1 MKFSVEIQGM
11 SSVLQATFYKKETDL
26 LIVSK
31 IQIQISFSVEKYMYL
46 INTAKIRINGTV
58 TT

>member
-46 INTAKIRINGTV
+46 INVEPVEGKCHS
-58 TT
+58 